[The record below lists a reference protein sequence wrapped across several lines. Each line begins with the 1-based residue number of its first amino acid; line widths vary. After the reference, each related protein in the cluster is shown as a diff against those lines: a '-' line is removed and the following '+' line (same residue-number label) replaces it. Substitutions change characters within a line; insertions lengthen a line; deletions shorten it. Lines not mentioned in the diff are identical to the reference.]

1 MNRPPKRRWK
11 TGNITLNYIV
21 EQIDNHKPK
30 MHYDISTGPGNL
42 SETRYGLDLMI
53 LILKDALR
61 RVETLRQNTPDTD

>member
-1 MNRPPKRRWK
+1 MNQTPERRWK

-30 MHYDISTGPGNL
+30 MRYDISTGPGNL
-42 SETRYGLDLMI
+42 SETRYGLDLMV